1 MSSAHTNLKLRRS
14 TRIARHGYQ
23 RANTGHES
31 RASHHCRPRPGLTAR
46 TPSTRTNTRT
56 ATIPPL
62 ITDLVCNTIQEHING
77 PIRKASWARGSLP
90 LWKTRRRTSS
100 GMVSPRKRGR
110 SSEQRQR
117 QRLQTMSLVHPEWTG
132 PGPGP
137 GPAQSAP
144 RGRVDIRSPKVLE
157 RFLRSS
163 SCGA

>member
-14 TRIARHGYQ
+14 TRIARHGIDARTPYT
-23 RANTGHES
+23 RAVR
-31 RASHHCRPRPGLTAR
+31 RASCVPPLQAPPQPGLTAR

-77 PIRKASWARGSLP
+77 PRRKASWARGSLP
-90 LWKTRRRTSS
+90 LWKTRRRASS

-117 QRLQTMSLVHPEWTG
+117 QLLQTMSLVHPESA
-132 PGPGP
+132 
-137 GPAQSAP
+137 PAQSALSG
-144 RGRVDIRSPKVLE
+144 RGK
-157 RFLRSS
+157 FLRSS
-163 SCGA
+163 CCGPWLAARSSST